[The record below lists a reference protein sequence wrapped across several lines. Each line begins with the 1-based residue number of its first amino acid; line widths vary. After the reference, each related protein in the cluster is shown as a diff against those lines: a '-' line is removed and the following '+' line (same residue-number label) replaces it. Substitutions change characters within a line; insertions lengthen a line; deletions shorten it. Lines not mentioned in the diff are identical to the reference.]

1 MAKREALLTSPN
13 PHYGSAARDYYMARI
28 VKVIE
33 LLAESEKSW
42 EDAVRTALE
51 QARKTLRH
59 IRSIYVEDFEAIVTA
74 GEIQAYRINAK
85 ISFDLEAANPRLS
98 SNLPG

>member
-1 MAKREALLTSPN
+1 MDTTIFPGPPTFSEFSDCRAKRAALLTSPN
-13 PHYGSAARDYYMARI
+13 PNYGAAARSYYMAKI

-51 QARKTLRH
+51 QVRKTLRH
-59 IRSIYVEDFEAIVTA
+59 LRSIYVE
-74 GEIQAYRINAK
+74 
-85 ISFDLEAANPRLS
+85 SF
-98 SNLPG
+98 

>member
-1 MAKREALLTSPN
+1 MAK
-13 PHYGSAARDYYMARI
+13 I

-51 QARKTLRH
+51 QTRKTLRH

-74 GEIQAYRINAK
+74 GEIQAYRINPK